1 MRVRWGE
8 RSEVDY
14 LGNRPWLG
22 VLEYG
27 VGRFENWWMTHDDSP
42 QKGFRSLLVYQ
53 KALATIRC
61 TASLC
66 KTAKWG
72 DYRYL
77 KDQLIRATSSVAANI
92 AEGHSR
98 ESLRDSARFLMIAKA
113 SAAECS
119 HHLEEAAQLEIIC
132 RREADEVINQHEQV
146 ERMLR
151 GLVAARNRRLGQN
164 QDDVGTD

>member
-1 MRVRWGE
+1 
-8 RSEVDY
+8 
-14 LGNRPWLG
+14 
-22 VLEYG
+22 
-27 VGRFENWWMTHDDSP
+27 MTHDDSP
-42 QKGFRSLLVYQ
+42 QKGFRSLFVYQ
-53 KALATIRC
+53 KALATIRR

-77 KDQLIRATSSVAANI
+77 KDQLLRATSSVAANI

-98 ESLRDSARFLMIAKA
+98 ESLGDSARFLMIAKA

-119 HHLEEAAQLEIIC
+119 HHLEEAAQVGIIS
-132 RREADEVINQHEQV
+132 RGEADEVIDQHEQV

-151 GLVAARNRRLGQN
+151 GLIAARNRQLGQN
-164 QDDVGTD
+164 RADTGTN